1 MFALVKKDF
10 VALKNTIIVMLIY
23 IPVLGILFG
32 ASDGYLNSSYVNLPI
47 SVLMGFY
54 ICTTD
59 IAYSNLILSLPT
71 SRKKYLM
78 YKYILFICFSVIFLS
93 IVSLESYIISS
104 IFNLKALA
112 SIFDGGIFISFICIL
127 SSFTL
132 AASILIPLNLFL
144 GLKGKKLQKESQ
156 FITLI
161 IVMVFTSLCIEGL
174 KYMLL
179 NSLNPLLIGILILL
193 ISLIV
198 SIISFKITLIFFK
211 KIDL

>member
-10 VALKNTIIVMLIY
+10 IALKATIIIMLIY

-32 ASDGYLNSSYVNLPI
+32 SSDGYLNSSYVNLPI
-47 SVLMGFY
+47 SVLMGFF

-59 IAYSNLILSLPT
+59 IAYSNIILSLPT

-93 IVSLESYIISS
+93 IVSLESYIVGS
-104 IFNLKALA
+104 IFNLKAL
-112 SIFDGGIFISFICIL
+112 SSVFSEGLFISFISIL

-132 AASILIPLNLFL
+132 AASIAIPLNLFL
-144 GLKGKKLQKESQ
+144 GLKGKRFQRASH

-161 IVMVFTSLCIEGL
+161 IVMMFISLCMEGL
-174 KYMLL
+174 KYISL
-179 NSLNPLLIGILILL
+179 NSFNPILIGILILL
-193 ISLIV
+193 ICLFI